1 MGYPIT
7 LIPGNGAGQ
16 EVTEATQRVLA
27 ATGVAIDWQ
36 MVSLEVD
43 ALSQA
48 MVLPDS
54 ILASLQ
60 VTKVALMEPI
70 AASVDDLGLLHMHLA
85 QELNLFANVCPTQAI
100 PGRHPTIDQ
109 MDLVIIHDISPQVT
123 AGIEF
128 DRSSVEAAEA
138 RSFLARLTGQP
149 LRADAALGIHATSVL
164 GSYQIIELAF
174 RYAQTHGHHQ
184 VTVAHRANRLK
195 HTDGLFLA
203 VAQEV
208 AQDYRNIK
216 FSEESIEHLC
226 TQLMRKPETYN
237 VIVMPHVYGELL
249 CHLCAGVIGDAD
261 RSPKAMIGENYA
273 VFTPMPTAGGQSKP
287 TGQACA
293 STSGLILSGALML
306 EHLGEVKAAHH
317 LRRAVMEVIR
327 ETQTSNGAVGD
338 LQPLSPMDWAAAIAQ
353 QLTELN

>member
-7 LIPGNGAGQ
+7 LIQGNGEGQ

-36 MVSLEVD
+36 MVTLDTD

-48 MVLPDS
+48 MALPDS
-54 ILASLQ
+54 ILANLRA
-60 VTKVALMEPI
+60 TKVTLMEPI
-70 AASVDDLGLLHMHLA
+70 TASVDDLGLLHMHLA
-85 QELNLFANVCPTQAI
+85 QHLNLFANVCPVQVI

-109 MDLVIIHDISPQVT
+109 MNLVIIHDNPPQVT

-138 RSFLARLTGQP
+138 RSFLARLAGQP
-149 LRADAALGIHATSVL
+149 LRADAALSIHATSVL
-164 GSYQIIELAF
+164 GSYQILEFAF

-208 AQDYRNIK
+208 AQDYRTIK
-216 FSEESIEHLC
+216 LAEESIEYLC
-226 TQLMRKPETYN
+226 AHWMRKPEAYN

-249 CHLCAGVIGDAD
+249 CHFCAGVTGDSD
-261 RSPKAMIGENYA
+261 LSPKAMIGEDYA
-273 VFTPMPTAGGQSKP
+273 VFTPMLTIGGQFKS
-287 TGQACA
+287 TGQASA
-293 STSGLILSGALML
+293 MILSGALML
-306 EHLGEVKAAHH
+306 EHLGELEAAHH
-317 LRRAVMEVIR
+317 LHRAVMQVIR
-327 ETQTSNGAVGD
+327 ETHTSNGAVGD
-338 LQPLSPMDWAAAIAQ
+338 LQPLSPLDWAAAIAQ
-353 QLTELN
+353 QLT